1 MTAKSNALNVLRRH
15 GVSETPVM
23 LGGHPEPA
31 CTIPL
36 PVRRE
41 DQHRV
46 DEKYAEH
53 GRGSLDQ
60 RMGTDW
66 NQQEE

>member
-1 MTAKSNALNVLRRH
+1 MTSEISTMLGVTLPAIPPDTAKAIKD
-15 GVSETPVM
+15 
-23 LGGHPEPA
+23 